1 MGAKQTLIVF
11 SHLRWNWVWQRPQHL
26 ISRLAGTFNIL
37 FIEEPIQCKENQN
50 GHWQLDQAAPSV
62 LVCTPHT
69 RCPKPGFNRSQL
81 QELEYLLDELL
92 EQQEISQPLVWLYTP
107 MALPLAKRLHP
118 ICMVYDVMD
127 ELSAFKEAPPE
138 LLQWEAETYRCVD
151 VVFTGGPSLY
161 RAKSHLHSNIHCF
174 PSSVDTV
181 HFGKARQARIDHIKQ
196 AKLPQPRLGFF
207 GVIDERI
214 DLALLDQIAQRK
226 PKWQIV
232 MVGPV
237 TKINPSDI
245 PVHHNIHYLG
255 QQPYELLPAFLAGWD
270 VCLLPFALNES
281 TRFISPT
288 KTLEYMAAGKPIV
301 STSITDVVEPYGDI
315 VYIGD
320 TADEFINACSSGL
333 YQTVEDKQ
341 QRIAKMQHVLSHTS
355 WNTTALAMTK
365 QINKIL
371 YTQRPVTPHPQM
383 KSEPIIAA

>member
-161 RAKSHLHSNIHCF
+161 RAKSHLHSNIHC
-174 PSSVDTV
+174 
-181 HFGKARQARIDHIKQ
+181 
-196 AKLPQPRLGFF
+196 
-207 GVIDERI
+207 
-214 DLALLDQIAQRK
+214 
-226 PKWQIV
+226 
-232 MVGPV
+232 
-237 TKINPSDI
+237 
-245 PVHHNIHYLG
+245 
-255 QQPYELLPAFLAGWD
+255 
-270 VCLLPFALNES
+270 
-281 TRFISPT
+281 
-288 KTLEYMAAGKPIV
+288 
-301 STSITDVVEPYGDI
+301 
-315 VYIGD
+315 
-320 TADEFINACSSGL
+320 
-333 YQTVEDKQ
+333 
-341 QRIAKMQHVLSHTS
+341 
-355 WNTTALAMTK
+355 
-365 QINKIL
+365 
-371 YTQRPVTPHPQM
+371 
-383 KSEPIIAA
+383 